1 MPSGAALAQTG
12 LSERREG
19 ETGESEVS
27 GATDGEK
34 GPLSS
39 RRRGYKRKGPVGA
52 PRTRG
57 ERSGKEMRKS
67 VINWR

>member
-1 MPSGAALAQTG
+1 MPSGAALAQTALG
-12 LSERREG
+12 AARGRR
-19 ETGESEVS
+19 ESEVS
-27 GATDGEK
+27 GAADGEK

>member
-1 MPSGAALAQTG
+1 MPHSRRR
-12 LSERREG
+12 LSERRKG
-19 ETGESEVS
+19 DGSEVS

-34 GPLSS
+34 GSLSS

-52 PRTRG
+52 PWTRG